1 MTTTREESQFE
12 TPSELPAEPKKRVVR
27 RRTVQTDAEGVE
39 AAPAKKPR
47 ATRTRKAKVEAEPP
61 AAEPVAEVT
70 AQEADKP
77 KRRVVRRRKTEESE
91 TPVVVPVE
99 AAEGEQPVAKR
110 RTVTR
115 RKKVEDVTPES
126 MTAATSEEVPAEAEL
141 PARPKRTRRTV
152 KADAVTE
159 QESAKKP
166 RTRKIK
172 AEPEA
177 VEASE

>member
-1 MTTTREESQFE
+1 MTTTREESQIE

-99 AAEGEQPVAKR
+99 AAE
-110 RTVTR
+110 
-115 RKKVEDVTPES
+115 
-126 MTAATSEEVPAEAEL
+126 EE
-141 PARPKRTRRTV
+141 
-152 KADAVTE
+152 
-159 QESAKKP
+159 
-166 RTRKIK
+166 
-172 AEPEA
+172 
-177 VEASE
+177 

>member
-1 MTTTREESQFE
+1 MQKAHTAKQTHHKNEQQPNHLKDSKTVSVMTTTREESQFA

-77 KRRVVRRRKTEESE
+77 KRRVVRRR
-91 TPVVVPVE
+91 
-99 AAEGEQPVAKR
+99 
-110 RTVTR
+110 
-115 RKKVEDVTPES
+115 
-126 MTAATSEEVPAEAEL
+126 
-141 PARPKRTRRTV
+141 
-152 KADAVTE
+152 
-159 QESAKKP
+159 
-166 RTRKIK
+166 
-172 AEPEA
+172 
-177 VEASE
+177 